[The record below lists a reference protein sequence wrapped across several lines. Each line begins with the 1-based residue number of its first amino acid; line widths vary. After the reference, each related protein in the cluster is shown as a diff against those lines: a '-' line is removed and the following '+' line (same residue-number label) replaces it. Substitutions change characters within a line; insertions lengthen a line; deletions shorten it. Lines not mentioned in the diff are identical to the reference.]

1 MMKRVFLM
9 LIAVVAMGLSA
20 FAQNGLSAGFEE
32 YKLANGM
39 TVYLWVDKEQPNVYG
54 QVSVRAGSI
63 DEPAD
68 FTGLAHYLEHML
80 FKGTQEIG
88 AFDWKKEEPM
98 YKEIIRLYDE
108 LSKLRNPKKDKAKR
122 EELMKRINELSVEVS
137 KITKGYEFATLIQS
151 IGGTQLNAYTSFDQT
166 VYHNTFP
173 TAQTE
178 KWLKLYA
185 DHFRNPVFR
194 EFQAEMEN
202 VFEELNMRTPNVGYQ
217 QFISLYERLLAGS
230 NYARGVMGSPE
241 HLKNPSLTPMIK
253 FFEDWYVPNN
263 MGLLLYGNFDP
274 QEVKPMI
281 EKTFGK
287 MPYKELP
294 KRVPTVPTKLTKNQ
308 TSKIKIG
315 YSPSFVWGYEG
326 VKKGHPDELKIDF
339 MLALLNNGYGTGL
352 LDKLGIEGTIG
363 GASASSMSLRDCGMI
378 VIQGSPY
385 YDVSQNTYES
395 DRATERLIMAE
406 VNKLKRGQVPL
417 WLFQSVKDSY
427 LQSLK
432 LMAESAGSK
441 ISIATDSYVYGIDMK
456 EYFNMEEKIK
466 AITMDDVKEM
476 ANKYFSGYYH
486 TVLFSPGDPKIEL
499 FPRANIKRLECPA
512 EGYSEY
518 YKNFVNIPVKE
529 SQPRFIDFSDVQ
541 EADLFRDGSKLKYV
555 KNEKNDI
562 FSMVIEYKVGTHTDP
577 KLEYAAT
584 LLNYA
589 GLQPSMS
596 NNDFRRELAKYGA
609 TYGVGAGVNTVQI
622 QINGNEKNLSDIMPL
637 IGRLF
642 LMPKLD
648 NKQIEGV
655 MGSEVQRRMFEK
667 RIPGLITAALMEYIQ
682 FGDKSYFIDRIP
694 SKELI
699 FMGQTGYNFLITNAD
714 LTKAVQSIT
723 SYPVTVHYT
732 GAKPF
737 AEVAEILQGVPKQDV
752 ELPAQ
757 EEYYRPR
764 VEHKEAQIYF
774 LHNADIQQA
783 EVKIYF
789 PMGDYDK
796 SESVQYEVFNQY
808 FGGGGL
814 NDLCFVNIREESSLA
829 YSTYGIAVGEPLQKT
844 SYFIGSTGT
853 QNDKVNTV
861 IDVYMDLLKNMPVY
875 PSKIN
880 DIKTNVKA
888 SILDNYI
895 SFRAKSRYKEQLQ
908 KIGYTEDPAKGMLRE
923 LENVDFNTIT
933 DFYKKKIKDAPV
945 IIVIHG
951 NRKYID
957 LKDIEKKYG
966 KVNNVP
972 LNNIFKG
979 GDVF

>member
-1 MMKRVFLM
+1 MMKKAFLM
-9 LIAVVAMGLSA
+9 LIAVVAMGLNA
-20 FAQNGLSAGFEE
+20 FAQSDLNKGFEQYTLKNGL
-32 YKLANGM
+32 
-39 TVYLWVDKEQPNVYG
+39 TVYLWVDKDQPNVYG
-54 QVSVRAGSI
+54 QVAVRAGSI

-68 FTGLAHYLEHML
+68 FTGMAHYLEHML

-98 YKEIIRLYDE
+98 YKEIIKLYDE
-108 LSKLRNPKKDKAKR
+108 LSKLRDPKKDKAKR
-122 EELMKRINELSVEVS
+122 DVLIKRINELSVEVS
-137 KITKGYEFATLIQS
+137 RITKGYEFATLIQS
-151 IGGTQLNAYTSFDQT
+151 IGGTQLNAYTNFDQT

-185 DHFRNPVFR
+185 DHFKNPVFR

-217 QFISLYERLLAGS
+217 QYITMFEKLFDGS
-230 NYARGVMGSPE
+230 NYARGVIGSPE

-274 QEVKPMI
+274 ETVKPMI
-281 EKTFGK
+281 ERTFGQ
-287 MPYKELP
+287 MPYKEIP
-294 KRVPTVPTKLTKNQ
+294 KRVPTTPTKLTKNQ

-315 YSPSFVWGYEG
+315 YSPSVVWGYEG

-352 LDKLGIEGTIG
+352 LDKLSIEGTVG
-363 GASASSMSLRDCGMI
+363 GASASAMSLRDCGVII
-378 VIQGSPY
+378 VQGSPY

-395 DRATERLIMAE
+395 DKATERLIMAE
-406 VNKLKRGQVPL
+406 INKLKRGQVPT
-417 WLFQSVKDSY
+417 WLFQTVKDSY

-432 LMAESAGSK
+432 AMAESAGSK
-441 ISIATDSYVYGIDMK
+441 INIATDAYVYGIDMN

-466 AITMDDVKEM
+466 AITMDDVKAM

-486 TVLFSPGDPKIEL
+486 TVSFSPGNPKIEL
-499 FPRANIKRLECPA
+499 FARTEINPLECPA
-512 EGYSEY
+512 ETNSDY
-518 YKNFVNIPVKE
+518 YRNFVSIPVKE
-529 SQPRFIDFSDVQ
+529 DQPKFIDFSDVQ
-541 EADLFRDGSKLKYV
+541 EADLFRDGSKVHYV
-555 KNEKNDI
+555 KNDKNDI
-562 FSMVIEYKVGTHTDP
+562 FSMTINYKVGTHTDP
-577 KLEYAAT
+577 KLEYAAA

-589 GLQPSMS
+589 GIQPSMS

-609 TYGVGAGVNTVQI
+609 NYSVGVGVNTFQI
-622 QINGNEKNLSDIMPL
+622 QISGDEKHLEEIIPL

-642 LMPKLD
+642 LLPKLD
-648 NKQIEGV
+648 NKQIEGM
-655 MGSEVQRRMFEK
+655 MGSVVQRRMFEK
-667 RIPGLITAALMEYIQ
+667 RIPEMITSALMEYIQ
-682 FGDKSYFIDRIP
+682 YGDKSYYIDRIP
-694 SKELI
+694 SRELI
-699 FMGQTGYNFLITNAD
+699 FMGETGYNFLITNAD
-714 LTKAVQSIT
+714 LTKAVLSVT
-723 SYPVTVHYT
+723 SYPVNVHYS
-732 GAKPF
+732 GARPF
-737 AEVAEILQGVPKQDV
+737 SEVAQLLKSVPKQDV
-752 ELPAQ
+752 EKPAQ
-757 EEYYRPR
+757 PEYYRPR
-764 VEHKEAQIYF
+764 VEHKEPQIYF
-774 LHNADIQQA
+774 LHNPDIQQA

-789 PMGDYDK
+789 PMGEYDK
-796 SESVQYEVFNQY
+796 SESIKYDVFNQY

-814 NDLCFVNIREESSLA
+814 NDLCFVNIREERSLA
-829 YSTYGIAVGEPLQKT
+829 YSTYGIAVGNPIEKA

-853 QNDKVNTV
+853 QNDKVNIV

-875 PSKIN
+875 PSRIN

-895 SFRAKSRYKEQLQ
+895 SFRSKSAYKEQLQ
-908 KIGYTEDPAKGMLRE
+908 KMGYTEDPAKGKLRE

-933 DFYKKKIKDAPV
+933 DFYKNKIKDAPV

-966 KVNNVP
+966 KVNYVP
-972 LNNIFKG
+972 LNQIFKG
-979 GDVF
+979 GDF

>member
-1 MMKRVFLM
+1 MMKKAFLM
-9 LIAVVAMGLSA
+9 LIAVMAMGLNA
-20 FAQNGLSAGFEE
+20 FAQNDLKDGFEQ
-32 YKLANGM
+32 YTLKNGLK
-39 TVYLWVDKEQPNVYG
+39 VYLWVDKEKPNVYG
-54 QVSVRAGSI
+54 QLAVRAGSI

-88 AFDWKKEEPM
+88 TFDWKKEEPM
-98 YKEIIRLYDE
+98 YKEIIKLYDE
-108 LSKLRNPKKDKAKR
+108 LSKLRNPKKDKAR
-122 EELMKRINELSVEVS
+122 RDELTKKINELSVEVS
-137 KITKGYEFATLIQS
+137 KITKGYEFPTLIQS

-253 FFEDWYVPNN
+253 FFEDWYAPNN

-274 QEVKPMI
+274 ATVKPLI
-281 EKTFGK
+281 EKTFGQ

-294 KRVPTVPTKLTKNQ
+294 KRVPTTPTKLTKDQ

-315 YSPSFVWGYEG
+315 YSPSVVWGYQG
-326 VKKGHPDELKIDF
+326 VKKGHPDEFKVDF
-339 MLALLNNGYGTGL
+339 MLSLLNNSYGTGL
-352 LDKLGIEGTIG
+352 LDKISIEGAVG
-363 GASASSMSLRDCGMI
+363 GASASALSLRDCGMI
-378 VIQGSPY
+378 VIEGSPY

-395 DRATERLIMAE
+395 DKATEKLVMAE
-406 VNKLKRGQVPL
+406 INKLKRGQIPT
-417 WLFQSVKDSY
+417 WLFQSVKESM

-432 LMAESAGSK
+432 LMAESEDAK
-441 ISIATDSYVYGIDMK
+441 ISIATDSYVYGIDIN
-456 EYFNMEEKIK
+456 EYFKMEEKIK
-466 AITMDDVKEM
+466 AITIEDVKEV
-476 ANKYFSGYYH
+476 ANKYFSGYKH
-486 TVLFSPGDPKIEL
+486 TVSFSEGDPKIEL
-499 FPRANIKRLECPA
+499 FPRSEIKPLECPA

-518 YKNFVNIPVKE
+518 YKNFVKIPVKE
-529 SQPRFIDFSDVQ
+529 DKPTFVDFSDIQ
-541 EADLFRDGSKLKYV
+541 EAELFRDGSKVKYV
-555 KNEKNDI
+555 KNDKNDI
-562 FSMVIEYKVGTHTDP
+562 FSMIINYKVGTHTDP
-577 KLEYAAT
+577 KLEYAAA

-589 GLQPSMS
+589 GVQPSTS
-596 NNDFRRELAKYGA
+596 NNDLRREMAKYGA
-609 TYGVGAGVNTVQI
+609 SYGVGAGVNGFQVQI
-622 QINGNEKNLSDIMPL
+622 TGNEKDLDKIMPL
-637 IGRLF
+637 IGKLF

-648 NKQIEGV
+648 NKQIEGL
-655 MGSEVQRRMFEK
+655 MGSAVQRRMFEK

-682 FGDKSYFIDRIP
+682 FGDKSQFIDRIP

-699 FMGQTGYNFLITNAD
+699 FMGETGYNFLITNAD

-723 SYPVTVHYT
+723 SYPVTVHYA
-732 GAKPF
+732 GAKPLS
-737 AEVAEILQGVPKQDV
+737 EVKELLKGVPKQDV
-752 ELPAQ
+752 EKPAQ
-757 EEYYRPR
+757 PDYYRPR
-764 VEHKEAQIYF
+764 VEHKEPQIYF
-774 LHNADIQQA
+774 LHNPDLQQA
-783 EVKIYF
+783 EVKMYF

-796 SESVQYEVFNQY
+796 SESLQYDVFNQY

-814 NDLCFVNIREESSLA
+814 NDLCFVNIREERSLA
-829 YSTYGIAVGEPLQKT
+829 YSTYGIAVGNALEKT

-853 QNDKVNTV
+853 QNDKVNIV

-875 PSKIN
+875 PTRIN
-880 DIKTNVKA
+880 DIKTNVRA
-888 SILDNYI
+888 SIMDNSI
-895 SFRAKSRYKEQLQ
+895 DFRSKSLYQEQL
-908 KIGYTEDPAKGMLRE
+908 KKMGYTEDPAMSQLKE

-933 DFYKKKIKDAPV
+933 EFYKKKIKDAPV

-951 NRKYID
+951 NKKYID
-957 LKDIEKKYG
+957 LKDIETKYG
-966 KVNNVP
+966 KVNYVP
-972 LNNIFKG
+972 LNQIFKG
-979 GDVF
+979 GEF